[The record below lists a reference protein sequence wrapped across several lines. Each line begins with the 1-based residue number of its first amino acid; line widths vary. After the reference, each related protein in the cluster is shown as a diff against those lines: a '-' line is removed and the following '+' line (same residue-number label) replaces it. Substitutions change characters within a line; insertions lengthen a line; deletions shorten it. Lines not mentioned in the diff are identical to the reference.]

1 MKRFL
6 LSILLLLILANIT
19 FSQSSEPRHWSDYY
33 CYNKIFG
40 IASGDDKIFA
50 LTENG
55 LLIYNKNENSY
66 LKYSTIQGL
75 SAVGLSAIGFE
86 STTHT
91 LLIGYENGNLDFWHN
106 NSVFNLSDIKR
117 AEISGSKRINKMT
130 VGNNGL
136 VYLSCDF
143 GIVVV
148 NVSKQEITATY
159 FIGKNYAPLK
169 VNDVTICKSKIYAA
183 TNKGL
188 MQSDTSNVLSDFSQ
202 WSQVSEISDTTKKFK
217 FVASFE
223 NSIFACLNDE
233 FGRKDSIWQFNN
245 NNWSVFDTNRTEDL
259 SVCGKKMLQL
269 TSDMNF
275 DNTIHIFDKN
285 MDEKTLNSHEH
296 LSGCKNL
303 FTAILDEDDN
313 VWMSSYKKGDA
324 MICFYSATRNTR
336 YFDYAGPSSN
346 DLYSLSCS
354 RNRLYVAGGA
364 LSQYYDPGEKVFY
377 VGEYDGK
384 SWKNRYENYG
394 NVIEVLENPLNSDE
408 FYAACWGAGIV
419 VINSK
424 TNEHIR
430 YTEANSTM
438 KPAFWGDYQC
448 GDIYFD
454 RFNNLWATMSLSP
467 YRINKKEA
475 NGNWKSFSLE
485 NFIGWVQIKDICVD
499 YYQQAWFKKWDNE
512 LVIMREANNSNGYEC
527 LNVDLNRGNGYS
539 TSKLNCILE
548 DKKGYIWVGT
558 DKGVKVNYTSANIF
572 NNPVG
577 TTSST
582 EFHTVI
588 HEGRPL
594 LENDNVTCITID
606 GNDRKWIGTSSSGI
620 FLMSADGKEK
630 LLQFN
635 MTNSPLNSNIIK
647 SIAVH
652 PVTGEVFILTD
663 KGLMSYQGDASE
675 PEQEMDN
682 VVIFPN
688 PVKSSY
694 GGQITIR
701 GLVADCA
708 VKIVDASGKLVN
720 ETTSNGGIAVWNG
733 KDMKNRRVNYGVYF
747 VFLVEKS
754 GKQKAVKKIVFRE

>member
-1 MKRFL
+1 MP
-6 LSILLLLILANIT
+6 
-19 FSQSSEPRHWSDYY
+19 QSAEPGHWSDHYSY
-33 CYNKIFG
+33 HKIFG

-55 LLIYNKNENSY
+55 LLIYNKKENSH
-66 LKYSTIQGL
+66 LKYSTVQGL
-75 SAVGLSAIGFE
+75 SAVGLSAIEFE
-86 STTHT
+86 PTTHT
-91 LLIGYENGNLDFWHN
+91 LLIGYEDGNLDFWHN

-130 VGNNGL
+130 VADNGL

-143 GIVVV
+143 GIVLV
-148 NVSKQEITATY
+148 NVLKQEIAATY

-169 VNDVTICKSKIYAA
+169 VNDVAVCNSKIYAA
-183 TNKGL
+183 THKGL
-188 MQSDTSNVLSDFSQ
+188 MQSDISNVLSDFSQ
-202 WSQVSEISDTTKKFK
+202 WSQVNDISDTTKKFK

-223 NSIFACLNDE
+223 NNVFACLNNETDS
-233 FGRKDSIWQFNN
+233 KDSIWQFKD
-245 NNWSVFDTNRTEDL
+245 NNWTVFDTSKTEYL
-259 SVCGKKMLQL
+259 RVCGKKMLQIV
-269 TSDMNF
+269 SDTNS
-275 DNTIHIFDKN
+275 DNTIRIFDKN
-285 MDEKTLNSHEH
+285 MNERKLESHEH
-296 LSGCKNL
+296 LSGYKNF
-303 FTAILDEDDN
+303 FTAIVDEDDN
-313 VWMSSYKKGDA
+313 VWISSYKKGDA
-324 MICFYSATRNTR
+324 MICFYAATGNIR
-336 YFDYAGPSSN
+336 YFDYDGPGSN

-364 LSQYYDPGEKVFY
+364 LSQYYEPGGMSFY
-377 VGEYDGK
+377 VGEYNGK
-384 SWKNRYENYG
+384 SWRNHHEYYG
-394 NVIEVLENPLNSDE
+394 DVIQVLENPLNPDE
-408 FYAACWGAGIV
+408 FYAACWGQGIV

-424 TNEHIR
+424 TNEHIH
-430 YTEANSTM
+430 YTEENSTLQ
-438 KPAFWGDYQC
+438 PAFWGAYQC
-448 GDIYFD
+448 GGIYFD

-467 YRINKKEA
+467 YRINKKDA
-475 NGNWKSFSLE
+475 NGNWKSYSLE
-485 NFIGWVQIKDICVD
+485 TFLSWVQIRDICVD
-499 YYQQAWFKKWDNE
+499 YYQQVWFKKWDNE

-527 LNVDLNRGNGYS
+527 LNVDLNRGNNYS
-539 TSKLNCILE
+539 TSKINCILE
-548 DKKGYIWVGT
+548 DQKGYIWVGT
-558 DKGVKVNYTSANIF
+558 DKGVKVNYTSASIF

-577 TTSST
+577 STSST

-606 GNDRKWIGTSSSGI
+606 GNDRKWIGTSSSGV

-652 PVTGEVFILTD
+652 PITGEVFILTY

-694 GGQITIR
+694 EGQITIR
-701 GLVADCA
+701 GLAADCD
-708 VKIVDASGKLVN
+708 VKIVDASGRLVN
-720 ETTSNGGIAVWNG
+720 ETTSNGGIAVWDG
-733 KDMKNRRVNYGVYF
+733 KNMQNKRVAYGVYF